1 MKSQIKIFTVFVIVL
16 LLQSLTF
23 AQFPTREDVV
33 WARTTTAG
41 SLTLDGQ
48 LDEAA
53 WSSAE
58 FIMLEYGQTGLL
70 PTSGWRPEFQPDAIT
85 DPTHAT
91 IKFLVTD
98 DNQLW
103 LGFDIPDSSVGGN
116 QDWARW
122 DAILMNIKDKLTLD
136 PTINFA
142 QPVEYFYTWWYVNID
157 TLVVPGAPPRF
168 IGRYGNFDDTTRTPE
183 QISAWNAAT
192 IINGTSNDAGRDEG
206 WTVEM
211 RMDLSVLGYDVT
223 LPEGDI
229 IMLNFSIW
237 DCDYLFEGNPSTVN
251 TTRTHF
257 QSPWGNTNAN
267 NTARIHVRPD
277 VTTSS
282 GVLPDVNPDVILPI
296 NQSYADPVI
305 DGVLDDDVW
314 DGAYSFEIA
323 WDDNAI
329 KFSYPGVGPWVS
341 GHFQP
346 ELGGNPRP
354 PVVDPSHS
362 VVKMFFKDNYL
373 YLGADMTDARVQG
386 VAELDKVDGI
396 RFMIGDREF
405 NNDDNNMIVRQMRI
419 NFDGSGQPAAFEFLQ
434 TLVDT
439 GMAEFAIALKGATT
453 VNNNTDI
460 DEGYSIELK
469 INLEGLGYPMD
480 LGDKV
485 LFMGADLYDGDS
497 FDDPLNDYGTRSWW
511 FREHEG
517 GPALAWMYMDPNN
530 PVGVK
535 DEIADIIPNSIELY
549 GNYPNPF
556 NPSTNIKFSIP
567 EAGNVNIRVFNT
579 LGEQIENIIT
589 YRTAGINEFKF
600 NASSLSTGIYF
611 YEISLN
617 SSTSGINLLSKTGKM
632 ILLK

>member
-1 MKSQIKIFTVFVIVL
+1 MKKIFFFVIAIFFA
-16 LLQSLTF
+16 LQISLN
-23 AQFPTREDVV
+23 AQYPVREDVV
-33 WARTTTAG
+33 WARTASAG
-41 SLTLDGQ
+41 AVSLDGQ

-53 WSSAE
+53 WGSAE
-58 FIMLEYGQTGLL
+58 SIMLEYGQTGLL
-70 PTSGWRPEFQPDAIT
+70 PTSGWRAEFQPDVIT

-91 IKFLVTD
+91 IKFLVTN

-122 DAILMNIKDKLTLD
+122 DGILMNIQDKLVLGDLTNSANA
-136 PTINFA
+136 TEF
-142 QPVEYFYTWWYVNID
+142 FYTWWYVNIE

-183 QISAWNAAT
+183 QIAVWDAVT
-192 IINGTSNDAGRDEG
+192 VVNGTSNDAGRDEG

-211 RMDLSVLGYDVT
+211 RIALDSLGYDVT
-223 LPEGDI
+223 QPDGDI
-229 IMLNFSIW
+229 VMVNFSIW
-237 DCDYLFEGNPSTVN
+237 DCDYLFEGNPAIVN
-251 TTRTHF
+251 STRTHF

-267 NTARIHVRPD
+267 NTARIHARPD
-277 VTTSS
+277 VTTTS
-282 GVLPDVNPDVILPI
+282 GTLPDVDPDVVLPI

-305 DGVLDDDVW
+305 DGVLDDEVW
-314 DGAYSFEIA
+314 GGAYSFEIA
-323 WDDNAI
+323 WDDDNI
-329 KFSYPGVGPWVS
+329 KYSYPGIGPWVS

-354 PVVDPSHS
+354 PVLDPSYAM
-362 VVKMFFKDNYL
+362 VKMFFKDDYL
-373 YLGADMTDARVQG
+373 YLAADMNDARVQG
-386 VAELDKVDGI
+386 FLVVDKIDGI
-396 RFMIGDREF
+396 RVMIGDRA
-405 NNDDNNMIVRQMRI
+405 NNNLDNNMIVQQMRV
-419 NFDGSGQPAAFEFLQ
+419 NFDDTGQPVASEYLL
-434 TLVDT
+434 TLIDSSK
-439 GMAEFAIALKGATT
+439 AEFAVALKGATT

-469 INLEGLGYPMD
+469 IDLTGLGYPTG

-485 LFMGADLYDGDS
+485 LFMGVDLYDGDS

-517 GPALAWMYMDPNN
+517 GPALAWMYMDSNN
-530 PVGVK
+530 PVGVE
-535 DEIADIIPNSIELY
+535 DNTLSVIPNSIELY

-556 NPSTNIKFSIP
+556 NPSTKIKFSIP

-579 LGEQIENIIT
+579 LGEQIETFNI
-589 YRTAGINEFKF
+589 YRNAGISEVNFE
-600 NASSLSTGIYF
+600 ASSLSTGIYF
-611 YEISLN
+611 YEVSLN
-617 SSTSGINLLSKTGKM
+617 SATSGTNFSSKTGKM